1 MTHQA
6 VILAGGKGTRLA
18 TRLGGLPKP
27 LVDVDG
33 EQLLSRQL
41 RQLSAAGFSNV
52 ILLVSHGE
60 DAIRQ
65 FCATLSCNQMKVVVR
80 PDGSA
85 PRGTAGA
92 VFGTSDILADR
103 FLVVYG
109 DTLFDIDL
117 ERFWQA
123 HLAAQK
129 RGAEA
134 TLFLHPNDH
143 PYDSD
148 LVDIDASG
156 RIVAIHSKPHL
167 PGEFRRNLVN
177 AALYAVERKLILD
190 FPIEEGIV
198 DFGKDLFPRMLS
210 ENRWL
215 QGYQTFEYIKD
226 LGTPERLD
234 RVVADLRSGKVK
246 RARLE
251 ELQKAVFLDRD
262 GTLNLPAGH
271 IKSPQQLVL
280 MPDAG
285 EAVRMLNKAE
295 FRCVL
300 VTNQPVLARG
310 DCTEAELN
318 RIHAKLETGLGEKGG
333 FLDAIYY
340 CPHHPDAGFPGEVT
354 ALKRICDCRKPAPGM
369 LLKARADL
377 GIDFQKSFMIGDSDA
392 DISAARAAGVRPILV
407 RTGGAT
413 ATSLR
418 VPPDAEFATLTDAA
432 HFIVGGEA
440 AWREALKPVVKSVKP
455 GMLLRVAGQ
464 SRSGKSTAASVLR
477 WMLIEAGID
486 TAHVRLDHWTRPA
499 AARDPK
505 GGVCARYD
513 LHSAEEALRPWL
525 AGGALDA
532 TLPRYEPS
540 TRTSATEGA
549 QIHLVENGVLIVEG
563 VLGFEIPAGER
574 KVLSLFVSLPERI
587 RRERFTAEYLRRGM
601 GMADIDALYIDRLRD
616 EFGVVETARARA
628 EAELVTPTAIQRRKA
643 A

>member
-33 EQLLSRQL
+33 EPLLSRQL
-41 RQLSAAGFSNV
+41 RQLSAAGFSDV

-80 PDGSA
+80 TDGNA

-156 RIVAIHSKPHL
+156 RIVAFHSKPHL
-167 PGEFRRNLVN
+167 TGEFRRNLVN

-198 DFGKDLFPRMLS
+198 DFGKNLFPRMVS

-234 RVVADLRSGKVK
+234 RVVADLRSGKVE

-251 ELQKAVFLDRD
+251 EPQKAVFLDRD

-310 DCTEAELN
+310 DCTDAELS

-377 GIDFQKSFMIGDSDA
+377 GLDFKKSFMIGDSDA

-432 HFIVGGEA
+432 HFIVVGEA
-440 AWREALKPVVKSVKP
+440 AWREALKPVIKSVKP

-477 WMLIEAGID
+477 WMLIEAGIE

-499 AARDPK
+499 TARDPK
-505 GGVCARYD
+505 GGCVRATIFTRLKRRFAR
-513 LHSAEEALRPWL
+513 
-525 AGGALDA
+525 G
-532 TLPRYEPS
+532 
-540 TRTSATEGA
+540 
-549 QIHLVENGVLIVEG
+549 
-563 VLGFEIPAGER
+563 
-574 KVLSLFVSLPERI
+574 
-587 RRERFTAEYLRRGM
+587 
-601 GMADIDALYIDRLRD
+601 
-616 EFGVVETARARA
+616 
-628 EAELVTPTAIQRRKA
+628 
-643 A
+643 